1 MTLHHRK
8 LLASV
13 LTGAML
19 TCFVT
24 LAVAGE
30 VPPPKA
36 KTGKFSKFGKFA
48 KAVDPPKP
56 ATVKSTGEIK
66 PPLSVPA
73 QAMSAQELAR
83 LIDQHINKELS
94 KAKIPT
100 SPRSDDLEFL
110 RRIYLDLAGVI
121 PTVDVVKS
129 MLDSTDPNR
138 RQQIIEDL
146 LNSDRYAFHLA
157 DLWTPRLFQRINDN
171 RAVPNEPLLDWLKQ
185 SFARNDSWDKVV
197 ATLLTASGG
206 TDDPNA
212 GAVVYTAANFGL
224 DKLTNTATR
233 LFMGVR
239 LECAQCH
246 NHPFT
251 SYKQTDY
258 WHMAAFFSKVRMQG
272 NPAANTKN
280 ATPLM
285 VTETGRAKGKAPPLP
300 EGAKMLPPKFLNGPA
315 PTIQPDASP
324 REVLAKW
331 LTAKDNPF
339 FARAMVNRVWAQMFG
354 RGLVNPVDDM
364 HDDNLPTH
372 PELLDQL
379 AQQFAAANFDLK
391 YLYRAIALSETYQR
405 TSKTVAGNEKD
416 ETLYSHMAV
425 KVMTPEQLY
434 DSLNAVLGPPQGF
447 ERKLPGGPIGKGAF
461 NGRTFFVNFFA
472 LDENADVTEY
482 QQGIP
487 QALKLM
493 NSPRFGKLPTLS
505 GFNKNWTPSQVI
517 EHIYLT
523 ALSRRPTA
531 QEMDRLL
538 QYVARDS
545 DRLNAYGD
553 ILWAVINSSEF
564 TLVR

>member
-13 LTGAML
+13 LTGALL

-30 VPPPKA
+30 APTAKA
-36 KTGKFSKFGKFA
+36 KKGKFGKVA
-48 KAVDPPKP
+48 KAVDPAP
-56 ATVKSTGEIK
+56 APAKSTGEVK
-66 PPLSVPA
+66 PPLQVPA
-73 QAMSAQELAR
+73 QALSERELAR
-83 LIDQHINKELS
+83 LIDQHIDQRLAA
-94 KAKIPT
+94 AKIPA
-100 SPRSDDLEFL
+100 SPRSDDVEFL

-121 PTVDVVKS
+121 PPVEVVKA

-138 RQQIIEDL
+138 RHKLIDDI
-146 LNSDRYAFHLA
+146 LNSDRYAFHMA
-157 DLWTPRLFQRINDN
+157 DLWSTRLFQRINDN
-171 RAVPNEPLLDWLKQ
+171 RAVPKQPLQDWLKE
-185 SFARNDSWDKVV
+185 SFARNDSWHQIVT
-197 ATLLTASGG
+197 TLLTATGG

-212 GAVVYTAANFGL
+212 GATIYTAANFGL
-224 DKLTNTATR
+224 DKLTNTTTR

-251 SYKQTDY
+251 NYKQTDY
-258 WHMAAFFSKVRMQG
+258 WHMAAFFSKVRLQG
-272 NPAANTKN
+272 NPAANAKN
-280 ATPLM
+280 ATPLT
-285 VTETGRAKGKAPPLP
+285 VTESGKVGRGKAPPMP
-300 EGAKMLPPKFLNGPA
+300 EGAKALAPKFLNGPA
-315 PTIQPDASP
+315 PTIAPEASL

-331 LTAKDNPF
+331 LTTKDNPF
-339 FARAMVNRVWAQMFG
+339 FARATVNRVWGQMFG

-364 HDDNLPTH
+364 HDDNPPTH
-372 PELLDQL
+372 PELLDAL
-379 AQQFAAANFDLK
+379 AGHFAAANFDLK

-405 TSKTVAGNEKD
+405 TSKTLAGNEKD
-416 ETLYSHMAV
+416 DTLYSHMAV
-425 KVMTPEQLY
+425 KVMTPEQLF
-434 DSLNAVLGPPQGF
+434 DSLNAVLGSPRAID
-447 ERKLPGGPIGKGAF
+447 RKLPGLAAGKGVGID
-461 NGRTFFVNFFA
+461 GRTLFVNFFA
-472 LDENADVTEY
+472 VDENADVTEY

-493 NSPRFGKLPTLS
+493 NGARTGKLPTLA
-505 GFNKNWTPSQVI
+505 GFNPSWTPSQVI

-531 QEMDRLL
+531 QEMSRLL
-538 QYVARDS
+538 QYVSRDS
-545 DRLNAYGD
+545 DRTSAYGD